1 VQFVISIFID
11 TGRVKL
17 KASMKKTIAPSRW
30 YRLIPVV
37 FITYSLAYL
46 DRANFG
52 FGAAGGMADDLHIT
66 SAMSSL
72 LASLFFLGYFF
83 FQIPGVYYAANKS
96 TKRLIFWSLILWGMF
111 ATATGLISDVKI
123 LIVIRFMLGV
133 VESAIFPSM
142 LVLLSRWFT
151 RTERSRANT
160 YLIFGNPV
168 TVLWMSVV
176 SGYLID
182 ALGWRWMFILEGAP
196 AIAWAFCWWMLVE
209 DKPADAKWLTTHE
222 KLSLQDALQ
231 KEQQSIRP
239 IKNYVVAFKSKVVV
253 LLSLQYALWS
263 LGVYGFVLWLPS
275 IIKAAPNMD
284 IVKTGWLSAV
294 PYLIAIIAM
303 ISTSYFSDKTLRRK
317 VFVWTSLFIGAIAF
331 YCSYLIGTNNFWLS
345 FVLLSIAGISMYI
358 PYGPFFALITE
369 ILPANVAGVSIAL
382 INSFGALGSFA
393 GSYFVGYLKGATGT
407 FGASYFFMAGS
418 LFLSAILTVIAV
430 KDAVRPNEQYLDE
443 N

>member
-1 VQFVISIFID
+1 
-11 TGRVKL
+11 
-17 KASMKKTIAPSRW
+17 MKKTIAQSRW

-52 FGAAGGMADDLHIT
+52 FGAAGGMADNLHIT

-196 AIAWAFCWWMLVE
+196 AIVWAFFWWILVD
-209 DKPADAKWLTTHE
+209 DKPIDAKWLTTHE
-222 KLSLQDALQ
+222 KQSLQDALQ
-231 KEQQSIRP
+231 KEQQRIKP
-239 IKNYVVAFKSKVVV
+239 VKNYIMAFKSKVVV
-253 LLSLQYALWS
+253 LLSLQYAFWS

-284 IVKTGWLSAV
+284 IVKTGWLSAI
-294 PYLIAIIAM
+294 PYLMAIIAM

-317 VFVWTSLFIGAIAF
+317 VFVWTSLLVGAIAF
-331 YCSYLIGTNNFWLS
+331 YCSYLIGTNNFWIS
-345 FVLLSIAGISMYI
+345 FVLLSIAGIAMYI

-382 INSFGALGSFA
+382 INSFGALGSFV
-393 GSYFVGYLKGATGT
+393 GSYFVGYLNGTTGG
-407 FGASYFFMAGS
+407 FGASYIFMAGS
-418 LFLSAILTVIAV
+418 LFLSAILTIIAV
-430 KDAVRPNEQYLDE
+430 KDAVKQNEQHVDE
-443 N
+443 KLVGQMK